1 MNYKILC
8 SVFFVIILVGVI
20 FGTSMSLYIN
30 IYDPEWYGIFS
41 NNSSLDNTKKKIF
54 LIGSSTVYSIDST
67 YLNNELSLNGKNY
80 EMYNLADMSDTPEK
94 RLQSLS
100 NILSHNP
107 DIIVYGLDIKFFK
120 PSSKNE
126 LSLYELILHP
136 KNLFENNFNNII
148 DPLREKIPG
157 SPKDR
162 TLHTLKYILFGPQP
176 HHHPFINFSETSI
189 TPISQLPALDDDT
202 NLSRLNLS
210 ENSKQML
217 SFKKLIS
224 EFKKNDIKIIV
235 FSTPYHKTSISEN
248 DVELFEEM
256 LEEFS
261 NKNSIPVYFF
271 HEKYSEM
278 EIWRDNIHIAI
289 NKDVQIYTNDILEIL
304 LKEMNN
310 SVI

>member
-1 MNYKILC
+1 MNYKILF
-8 SVFFVIILVGVI
+8 SVFSVIILVGVI

-30 IYDPEWYGIFS
+30 IYDPEWYGLFS

-120 PSSKNE
+120 PSPQNE
-126 LSLYELILHP
+126 LSLSELILHP
-136 KNLFENNFNNII
+136 KNLFKNNFNDII

-176 HHHPFINFSETSI
+176 HHHPFINFSETPI
-189 TPISQLPALDDDT
+189 TPISQLPPPSDDT

-261 NKNSIPVYFF
+261 KKNSIPVYFF

>member
-8 SVFFVIILVGVI
+8 SVFSVIILVGVI

-30 IYDPEWYGIFS
+30 IYDPEWYGLFS

-120 PSSKNE
+120 PSPQNE
-126 LSLYELILHP
+126 LSLSELILHP
-136 KNLFENNFNNII
+136 KNLFKNNFNDII

-176 HHHPFINFSETSI
+176 HHHPFINFSETPI
-189 TPISQLPALDDDT
+189 TPISQLPPPSDDT

-224 EFKKNDIKIIV
+224 EFKKNDIEIIV

-256 LEEFS
+256 LQEFS
-261 NKNSIPVYFF
+261 KKNNISVYFF

-278 EIWRDNIHIAI
+278 EIWRDTIHVAI
-289 NKDVQIYTNDILEIL
+289 NKDTQIYTNDILEIL
-304 LKEMNN
+304 LEEMNK

>member
-8 SVFFVIILVGVI
+8 SVFSVIILVGVI

-30 IYDPEWYGIFS
+30 IYDPEWYGLFS

-54 LIGSSTVYSIDST
+54 LIGSSTVYPIDST
-67 YLNNELSLNGKNY
+67 YLNNELSLNDKNY

-120 PSSKNE
+120 PSPQNE
-126 LSLYELILHP
+126 LSLSELILHP
-136 KNLFENNFNNII
+136 KNLFKNNFNDII

-176 HHHPFINFSETSI
+176 HHHPFINFSETPI
-189 TPISQLPALDDDT
+189 TPISQLPPPGDDA
-202 NLSRLNLS
+202 NSSRLNLS

-261 NKNSIPVYFF
+261 KKNSIPVYFF

>member
-1 MNYKILC
+1 MNYKILF
-8 SVFFVIILVGVI
+8 SVFSVIILVGVI

-30 IYDPEWYGIFS
+30 IYDPEWYGLFS

-120 PSSKNE
+120 PSPQNE
-126 LSLYELILHP
+126 LSLSELILHP
-136 KNLFENNFNNII
+136 KNLFKNNFNDII

-176 HHHPFINFSETSI
+176 HHHPFINFSETPI
-189 TPISQLPALDDDT
+189 TPISQLPPPSDDT

-224 EFKKNDIKIIV
+224 EFKKNDIEIIV

-248 DVELFEEM
+248 DVELFEKM
-256 LEEFS
+256 LHEFS
-261 NKNSIPVYFF
+261 KKNNIPVYFL

-278 EIWRDNIHIAI
+278 EIWRDTIHVAI

-304 LKEMNN
+304 LKEINN
-310 SVI
+310 FVI

>member
-1 MNYKILC
+1 MNYKILF
-8 SVFFVIILVGVI
+8 SVFSVIILVGVI

-30 IYDPEWYGIFS
+30 IYDPEWYGLFS

-54 LIGSSTVYSIDST
+54 LIGSSTVYSINSA

-120 PSSKNE
+120 PSPQNE
-126 LSLYELILHP
+126 LSLSELILHP
-136 KNLFENNFNNII
+136 KNLFKNNFNDII

-176 HHHPFINFSETSI
+176 HHHPFINFSETPI
-189 TPISQLPALDDDT
+189 TPISQLPPPSDDP

-210 ENSKQML
+210 ENGKQML

-224 EFKKNDIKIIV
+224 EFKKNDIEIIV

-256 LEEFS
+256 LQEFS
-261 NKNSIPVYFF
+261 KKNNISVYFF

-278 EIWRDNIHIAI
+278 EIWRDTIHVAI
-289 NKDVQIYTNDILEIL
+289 NKDTQIYTNDILEIL
-304 LKEMNN
+304 LEEMNK